1 MSLDKDKKVFLCLQ
15 AAEKNFV
22 DADESDEVDASVA
35 TGDGDDEMDA
45 DNADTDADADELDEQ
60 QLHRP
65 GPAFTTGPQGRPY
78 PAGEG
83 QAGPCQEERR
93 GEKEKPERVLG
104 DKKLDK
110 VKGKWDGYPDEWD
123 GMWKG
128 KVPKGYVPNVNARR
142 VCWVE
147 NCRLVFVNKSM
158 MRKHYVAL
166 HTIIIS
172 I

>member
-1 MSLDKDKKVFLCLQ
+1 MSLMSLDKDKKVFLCLQ

-22 DADESDEVDASVA
+22 DADESDEVDEVDASVA

-45 DNADTDADADELDEQ
+45 DNAEADADADELDEQ

-83 QAGPCQEERR
+83 QAGPRQEERR

-104 DKKLDK
+104 DKS
-110 VKGKWDGYPDEWD
+110 WT
-123 GMWKG
+123 
-128 KVPKGYVPNVNARR
+128 R
-142 VCWVE
+142 
-147 NCRLVFVNKSM
+147 
-158 MRKHYVAL
+158 
-166 HTIIIS
+166 
-172 I
+172 